1 MLKKESTYK
10 NIIALS
16 LTRTP
21 IRALS
26 YATATALFALLYH
39 LGSKPFAVGLIP
51 PPWDKLAHFVLFS
64 VLTLLLWIGTGGKRP
79 ISIVAIVT
87 VLGVFDEIH
96 QAFLPG
102 RTADPGDLLTD
113 FCAAVIT
120 VMVLRLLTDQFSRGS
135 SASRF

>member
-1 MLKKESTYK
+1 MLKKDSTYK

-16 LTRTP
+16 LARTP

-39 LGSKPFAVGLIP
+39 LGAKPFAVGLIP

-64 VLTLLLWIGTGGKRP
+64 VLTLLMWIGTGGKRP
-79 ISIVAIVT
+79 LSIVAIVT
-87 VLGVFDEIH
+87 TLGAIDEIH

-102 RTADPGDLLTD
+102 RSADPGDLLTD

-120 VMVLRLLTDQFSRGS
+120 VMVLRLLAERLPQGS
-135 SASRF
+135 SASQF